1 MSERC
6 ALWKG
11 RRSALSTLGRSKIR
25 RALKGRVAEPGRT
38 QRMRRAFWAEGG
50 RQGNG
55 LEEGVFLAVP
65 GGWAA
70 LGGGLEPE
78 CVLRGWSP

>member
-1 MSERC
+1 
-6 ALWKG
+6 
-11 RRSALSTLGRSKIR
+11 
-25 RALKGRVAEPGRT
+25 
-38 QRMRRAFWAEGG
+38 MRRAFWAEGG